1 VKIETPATLKD
12 MAWFKRTK
20 KGIQTPT
27 EDKKDVPKGLWYKSP
42 TGKVVDS
49 EQLEKNF
56 YVSPEDGYHV
66 RIGSKEY
73 FEILFDDNKFKE
85 LDKNLTSKDPLKFED
100 SKKYSDRLKDAMD
113 KTGLKDAVRSAVGK
127 SMGEDLVISCMDF
140 SFIGGS
146 MGSVVGEKIARAADY
161 SLKHKIPFMII
172 SKSGGARMM
181 EAALSLMQLAKTS
194 AKLAQLADA
203 GIPYISL
210 CTDPTTGGTTASF
223 AMLGDINISEPGAL
237 IGFAGPRVV
246 RDTTGKELPE
256 GFQTA
261 EFVLEHG
268 FLDFI
273 SHRKNLKHKINLYLD
288 LVLNRPLRE
297 ISA

>member
-1 VKIETPATLKD
+1 
-12 MAWFKRTK
+12 MSWFKRTK

-27 EDKKDVPKGLWYKSP
+27 EQKKDVPKGLWYKSP
-42 TGKVVDS
+42 TGKIVDT
-49 EQLEKNF
+49 EQLEKNY

-66 RIGSKEY
+66 RIGSNEY
-73 FEILFDDNKFKE
+73 FEILFDDHYKE
-85 LDKNLTSKDPLKFED
+85 LNSKLTSKDPLKFKD
-100 SKKYSDRLKDAMD
+100 TKKYTDRLKQAKE
-113 KTGLKDAVRSAVGK
+113 KTNLNDAVRTAVGK
-127 SMGEDLVISCMDF
+127 SMGEDIVIACMDF

-146 MGSVVGEKIARAADY
+146 MGSVVGEKIARAAGY
-161 SLKHKIPFMII
+161 ALNKKLPFMII

-194 AKLAQLADA
+194 AKLAQLAEA
-203 GIPYISL
+203 KIPYISL

-223 AMLGDINISEPGAL
+223 AMLGDINISEPGAFVA
-237 IGFAGPRVV
+237 FAGPRVV

-261 EFVLEHG
+261 EFLQEHG

-273 SHRKNLKHKINLYLD
+273 SHRKDLKSKINLYID
-288 LVLNRPLRE
+288 LILNRPLRE
-297 ISA
+297 KTA

>member
-1 VKIETPATLKD
+1 
-12 MAWFKRTK
+12 MAWFKRTD

-27 EDKKDVPKGLWYKSP
+27 EAKRDTPKGLWYKSP
-42 TGKVVDS
+42 TGKIV
-49 EQLEKNF
+49 ETEELERNF
-56 YVSPEDGYHV
+56 FVSPEDGYHV
-66 RIGSKEY
+66 RIGSAEY
-73 FEILFDDNKFKE
+73 FQILFDDNKFKE
-85 LDKNLTSKDPLKFED
+85 LNSKITSKDPLKFSD
-100 SKKYSDRLKDAMD
+100 KKTYTDRLKFAQG
-113 KTGLKDAVRSAVGK
+113 KTKLKDAVRTAVGK
-127 SMGEDLVISCMDF
+127 SKGKDLVVACMDF

-161 SLKHKIPFMII
+161 ALKKKLPFMII

-203 GIPYISL
+203 GVPYISL

-246 RDTTGKELPE
+246 RDTTGKELPD

-273 SHRKNLKHKINLYLD
+273 THRNVLKDKVNQYID
-288 LVLNRPLRE
+288 LILNQPLR
-297 ISA
+297 A

>member
-1 VKIETPATLKD
+1 
-12 MAWFKRTK
+12 MAWFKRK
-20 KGIQTPT
+20 DKGIHTST
-27 EDKKDVPKGLWYKSP
+27 EEKKDTPKGLWYKSP
-42 TGKVVDS
+42 TGKVIDTKEL
-49 EQLEKNF
+49 EQNF

-73 FEILFDDNKFKE
+73 FEILFDANEFTE
-85 LDKNLTSKDPLKFED
+85 LDVNLTSKDPMKFED
-100 SKKYSDRLKDAMD
+100 TKKYPDRLKAAQA
-113 KTGLKDAVRSAVGK
+113 KTNLKDAVRTAVGK
-127 SMGEDLVISCMDF
+127 SNGQDLVIACMDF

-161 SLKHKIPFMII
+161 ALKKKTPFMII

-223 AMLGDINISEPGAL
+223 AMLGDINIAEPGAL

-256 GFQTA
+256 GFQTS
-261 EFVLEHG
+261 EFLLEHG

-273 SHRKNLKHKINLYLD
+273 THRKNLKQNINLYID
-288 LVLNRPLRE
+288 LIKNQPIR
-297 ISA
+297 A

>member
-1 VKIETPATLKD
+1 MP
-12 MAWFKRTK
+12 WFKRTK

-42 TGKVVDS
+42 TGKIVDS
-49 EQLEKNF
+49 EELEKNF

-85 LDKNLTSKDPLKFED
+85 LDKNLTSKDTLNFVDK
-100 SKKYSDRLKDAMD
+100 KKYTDRLKEAEE
-113 KTGLKDAVRSAVGK
+113 KTGLKDAIRTAVGK
-127 SMGEDLVISCMDF
+127 SMGEDLVIACMDF

-146 MGSVVGEKIARAADY
+146 VGSVVGEKIVRAADY
-161 SLKHKIPFMII
+161 SIKKKIPLMII

-194 AKLAQLADA
+194 VKLAQLSDA

-273 SHRKNLKHKINLYLD
+273 THRRDLKRKINLYLD
-288 LVLNRPLRE
+288 LVMNRPLRE
-297 ISA
+297 KTA

>member
-1 VKIETPATLKD
+1 
-12 MAWFKRTK
+12 MAWFKRTD

-27 EDKKDVPKGLWYKSP
+27 EAKRDTPKGLWYKSP
-42 TGKVVDS
+42 TGKIV
-49 EQLEKNF
+49 ETEELERNF
-56 YVSPEDGYHV
+56 FVSPEDGYHV
-66 RIGSKEY
+66 RIGSAEY
-73 FEILFDDNKFKE
+73 FQILFDDNKFKE
-85 LDKNLTSKDPLKFED
+85 LDSKITSKDPLKFSD
-100 SKKYSDRLKDAMD
+100 KKTYTDRLKFAQG
-113 KTGLKDAVRSAVGK
+113 KTKLKDAVRTAVGK
-127 SMGEDLVISCMDF
+127 SKGKDLVVACMDF

-161 SLKHKIPFMII
+161 ALKKKLPFMII

-246 RDTTGKELPE
+246 RDTTGKELPD

-273 SHRKNLKHKINLYLD
+273 THRNALKDKVNQYID
-288 LVLNRPLRE
+288 LILNQPLR
-297 ISA
+297 A

>member
-1 VKIETPATLKD
+1 
-12 MAWFKRTK
+12 MAWFKRTD

-27 EDKKDVPKGLWYKSP
+27 EAKRDTPKGLWYKSP
-42 TGKVVDS
+42 TGKII
-49 EQLEKNF
+49 ETEELEKNF
-56 YVSPEDGYHV
+56 FVSPEDGYHV
-66 RIGSKEY
+66 RIGSNEY
-73 FEILFDDNKFKE
+73 FGILFDDNKFKE
-85 LDKNLTSKDPLKFED
+85 LDKKITSKDPLKFSD
-100 SKKYSDRLKDAMD
+100 KKKYSDRLKAAQD
-113 KTGLKDAVRSAVGK
+113 KTMLKDAVRTAVGK
-127 SMGEDLVISCMDF
+127 SKGKDLVIACMDF
-140 SFIGGS
+140 RFIGGS

-161 SLKHKIPFMII
+161 ALKHKTPFMII

-246 RDTTGKELPE
+246 RDTTGKELPD

-273 SHRKNLKHKINLYLD
+273 THRQDLKNQVNKYID
-288 LVLNRPLRE
+288 LISNQELRL
-297 ISA
+297 